1 MKTSIIVL
9 TYNQLALTKQ
19 CLESIWKHTNNDCIE
34 VIVIDNGSHDGTR
47 DYLKQI
53 TSIKAIFNKT
63 NEGFA
68 KACNQGL
75 EVASGDNILFLN
87 NDTVVTNQ
95 WLEPMIKLLYQDDKI
110 GMVGPV
116 SNYVSGPQQVPVNY
130 TNVEEIEDFS
140 RLYCLQQRGRSKA
153 VLRLVG
159 FCLLVKKKVLD
170 EVGGFDERF
179 VGGSFEDDDLS
190 LRVLQAGYQLK
201 IALDSFV
208 HHHGHATFT
217 GNPDLSISQLYEEN
231 RQRFIDKWK
240 VDVTTFFDSQPQLT
254 ALVPAEADSILHI
267 GCGTGAAGTEL
278 LNRQSCL
285 LYGIEKDELLQ
296 TIASPYYEQVISA
309 DVETCDLPYPESFFD
324 VILIG
329 DLLNC
334 SKNPRHTIETLAV
347 YLKPSGSL
355 ICSIP
360 NTAYADTF
368 FSLLCGASTYTHFI
382 TPRNVNTLFP
392 EYLYDI
398 KSITSHSSDT
408 ESNIQLFLQELQFL
422 AGQFGLSLDHLS
434 KHAHIDYM
442 FVHAIKKNRIKRR
455 WRCDFNQFMHDCK
468 K

>member
-442 FVHAIKKNRIKRR
+442 FVHAIKKKQNKTEVA
-455 WRCDFNQFMHDCK
+455 M
-468 K
+468 

>member
-19 CLESIWKHTNNDCIE
+19 CLESIWKHTNNECIE

-170 EVGGFDERF
+170 QVGGFDERF

-231 RQRFIDKWK
+231 RKRFIDKWK

-442 FVHAIKKNRIKRR
+442 FVHAIKKKQNKTEVV
-455 WRCDFNQFMHDCK
+455 M
-468 K
+468 

>member
-1 MKTSIIVL
+1 MVKTSIIVL

-53 TSIKAIFNKT
+53 TSIKAIFNKM

-153 VLRLVG
+153 VLRLVR

-170 EVGGFDERF
+170 QVGGFDERF

-442 FVHAIKKNRIKRR
+442 FVHAIKKKQNKTEVA
-455 WRCDFNQFMHDCK
+455 M
-468 K
+468 

>member
-53 TSIKAIFNKT
+53 TSIKAIFNKM

-170 EVGGFDERF
+170 QVGGFDERF

-217 GNPDLSISQLYEEN
+217 GNPDLSISQSYEEN

-360 NTAYADTF
+360 NTAYSDTF

-442 FVHAIKKNRIKRR
+442 FVHAIKKKQNKAEVA
-455 WRCDFNQFMHDCK
+455 M
-468 K
+468 

>member
-1 MKTSIIVL
+1 MIWRRAEVIVKTSIIVL

-170 EVGGFDERF
+170 QVGGFDERF

-217 GNPDLSISQLYEEN
+217 GNPDLSINQLYEEN

-442 FVHAIKKNRIKRR
+442 FVHAIKKKQNKTEVA
-455 WRCDFNQFMHDCK
+455 M
-468 K
+468 

>member
-68 KACNQGL
+68 KACNQSL

-140 RLYCLQQRGRSKA
+140 RLYCLQQRGRSKL

-170 EVGGFDERF
+170 QVGGFDERF

-442 FVHAIKKNRIKRR
+442 FVHAIKKKQNKTEVA
-455 WRCDFNQFMHDCK
+455 M
-468 K
+468 

>member
-309 DVETCDLPYPESFFD
+309 DVETCDLPYPESFYD

-408 ESNIQLFLQELQFL
+408 ESNIQLFLKELQFL

-442 FVHAIKKNRIKRR
+442 FVHAIKKKQNKTEVA
-455 WRCDFNQFMHDCK
+455 M
-468 K
+468 

>member
-130 TNVEEIEDFS
+130 TKVEEIEDFS

-170 EVGGFDERF
+170 QVGGFDERF

-309 DVETCDLPYPESFFD
+309 DVETCDLPYPKAFFD

-398 KSITSHSSDT
+398 KSITSHSSGT
-408 ESNIQLFLQELQFL
+408 ELNIQLFLQELQFL
-422 AGQFGLSLDHLS
+422 AGQFGLSMDHLS

-442 FVHAIKKNRIKRR
+442 FVHAIKKKQNKTEVA
-455 WRCDFNQFMHDCK
+455 M
-468 K
+468 

>member
-1 MKTSIIVL
+1 MVKTSIIVL

-130 TNVEEIEDFS
+130 TKVEEIEDFS

-170 EVGGFDERF
+170 QVGGFDERF

-309 DVETCDLPYPESFFD
+309 DVETCDLPYPKAFFD

-347 YLKPSGSL
+347 YLKSSGSL

-368 FSLLCGASTYTHFI
+368 FSLLCGALTYTHFI
-382 TPRNVNTLFP
+382 TPGNVNNLFP

-442 FVHAIKKNRIKRR
+442 FVHAIKKNQNKTEVA
-455 WRCDFNQFMHDCK
+455 M
-468 K
+468 

>member
-53 TSIKAIFNKT
+53 TSIKIFNKT

-217 GNPDLSISQLYEEN
+217 GNPDLSINQLYEEN

-442 FVHAIKKNRIKRR
+442 FVHAIKKKQNKTEVA
-455 WRCDFNQFMHDCK
+455 M
-468 K
+468 

>member
-1 MKTSIIVL
+1 MVKTSIIVL

-217 GNPDLSISQLYEEN
+217 GNPDLSINQLYEEN

-442 FVHAIKKNRIKRR
+442 FVHAIKKKQNKTEVA
-455 WRCDFNQFMHDCK
+455 M
-468 K
+468 

>member
-1 MKTSIIVL
+1 MVKTSIIVL

-190 LRVLQAGYQLK
+190 LRVLQAGYQLI

-217 GNPDLSISQLYEEN
+217 GNPDLSINQLYEEN

-442 FVHAIKKNRIKRR
+442 FVHAIKKKQNKTEVA
-455 WRCDFNQFMHDCK
+455 M
-468 K
+468 

>member
-130 TNVEEIEDFS
+130 TKVEEIEDFS

-170 EVGGFDERF
+170 QVGGFDERF

-267 GCGTGAAGTEL
+267 GCGTGAAGAEL

-329 DLLNC
+329 DLLKC

-442 FVHAIKKNRIKRR
+442 FVHAIKKKQNKTEVA
-455 WRCDFNQFMHDCK
+455 M
-468 K
+468 

>member
-1 MKTSIIVL
+1 MIWRRAEVIVKTSIIVL

-170 EVGGFDERF
+170 QVGDFDERF

-285 LYGIEKDELLQ
+285 LYGIEMDELLQ

-442 FVHAIKKNRIKRR
+442 FVHAIKKKQNKTEVA
-455 WRCDFNQFMHDCK
+455 M
-468 K
+468 

>member
-87 NDTVVTNQ
+87 NDTIVTNQ

-208 HHHGHATFT
+208 HHHGHTTFT
-217 GNPDLSISQLYEEN
+217 GNPDLSINQLYEEN

-442 FVHAIKKNRIKRR
+442 FVHAIKKKQNKTEVA
-455 WRCDFNQFMHDCK
+455 M
-468 K
+468 

>member
-1 MKTSIIVL
+1 MVKTSIIVL

-19 CLESIWKHTNNDCIE
+19 CLESIWKHTNNECIE

-170 EVGGFDERF
+170 QVGGFDERF

-442 FVHAIKKNRIKRR
+442 FVHAIKKKQNKTEVA
-455 WRCDFNQFMHDCK
+455 M
-468 K
+468 

>member
-1 MKTSIIVL
+1 MVKTSIIVL

-53 TSIKAIFNKT
+53 TLIKAIFNKT

-170 EVGGFDERF
+170 QVGGFDERF

-254 ALVPAEADSILHI
+254 ALVPAEADSILHV

-285 LYGIEKDELLQ
+285 LYGIEMDELLQ

-442 FVHAIKKNRIKRR
+442 FVHAIKKKQNKTEVA
-455 WRCDFNQFMHDCK
+455 M
-468 K
+468 

>member
-1 MKTSIIVL
+1 MVKTSIIVL

-53 TSIKAIFNKT
+53 TSIKAIFNKM

-170 EVGGFDERF
+170 QVGGFDERF

-231 RQRFIDKWK
+231 RKRFIDKWK

-442 FVHAIKKNRIKRR
+442 FVHAIKKKQNKTEVA
-455 WRCDFNQFMHDCK
+455 M
-468 K
+468 

>member
-53 TSIKAIFNKT
+53 TSIKAIFNKM

-170 EVGGFDERF
+170 QVGGFDERF

-217 GNPDLSISQLYEEN
+217 GNPDLSISQSYEEN

-442 FVHAIKKNRIKRR
+442 FVHAIKKKQNKTEVA
-455 WRCDFNQFMHDCK
+455 M
-468 K
+468 

>member
-1 MKTSIIVL
+1 MVKTSIIVL

-309 DVETCDLPYPESFFD
+309 DVETCDLPYPESFYD

-408 ESNIQLFLQELQFL
+408 ESNIQLFLKELQFL

-442 FVHAIKKNRIKRR
+442 FVHAIKKKQNKTEVA
-455 WRCDFNQFMHDCK
+455 M
-468 K
+468 

>member
-1 MKTSIIVL
+1 MVKTSIIVL

-130 TNVEEIEDFS
+130 TKVEEIEDFS

-170 EVGGFDERF
+170 QVGGFDERF

-309 DVETCDLPYPESFFD
+309 DVETCDLPYPKAFFD

-398 KSITSHSSDT
+398 KSITSHSSGT
-408 ESNIQLFLQELQFL
+408 ELNIQLFLQELQFL
-422 AGQFGLSLDHLS
+422 AGQFGLSMDHLS

-442 FVHAIKKNRIKRR
+442 FVHAIKKKQNKTEVA
-455 WRCDFNQFMHDCK
+455 M
-468 K
+468 

>member
-87 NDTVVTNQ
+87 NDTIVTNQ

-217 GNPDLSISQLYEEN
+217 GNPDLSINQLYEEN

-442 FVHAIKKNRIKRR
+442 FVHAIKKKQNKTEVA
-455 WRCDFNQFMHDCK
+455 M
-468 K
+468 

>member
-170 EVGGFDERF
+170 QVGGFDERF

-217 GNPDLSISQLYEEN
+217 GNPDLSISQSYEEN

-442 FVHAIKKNRIKRR
+442 FVHAIKKKQNKTEVA
-455 WRCDFNQFMHDCK
+455 M
-468 K
+468 

>member
-53 TSIKAIFNKT
+53 TSIKAIFNKM

-170 EVGGFDERF
+170 QVGGFDERF

-217 GNPDLSISQLYEEN
+217 GNPDLSISQSYEEN

-334 SKNPRHTIETLAV
+334 SK
-347 YLKPSGSL
+347 
-355 ICSIP
+355 IP
-360 NTAYADTF
+360 D
-368 FSLLCGASTYTHFI
+368 
-382 TPRNVNTLFP
+382 
-392 EYLYDI
+392 
-398 KSITSHSSDT
+398 
-408 ESNIQLFLQELQFL
+408 IQLRLLPF
-422 AGQFGLSLDHLS
+422 
-434 KHAHIDYM
+434 I
-442 FVHAIKKNRIKRR
+442 
-455 WRCDFNQFMHDCK
+455 
-468 K
+468 

>member
-1 MKTSIIVL
+1 M
-9 TYNQLALTKQ
+9 
-19 CLESIWKHTNNDCIE
+19 ESIWKHTNNDCIE

-53 TSIKAIFNKT
+53 TSIKAIFNKM

-153 VLRLVG
+153 VLRLVR

-170 EVGGFDERF
+170 QVGGFDERF

-442 FVHAIKKNRIKRR
+442 FVHAIKKKQNKTEVA
-455 WRCDFNQFMHDCK
+455 M
-468 K
+468 

>member
-19 CLESIWKHTNNDCIE
+19 CLESIWKHTNNECIE

-170 EVGGFDERF
+170 QVGGFDERF

-442 FVHAIKKNRIKRR
+442 FVHAIKKKQNKTEVA
-455 WRCDFNQFMHDCK
+455 M
-468 K
+468 

>member
-1 MKTSIIVL
+1 M
-9 TYNQLALTKQ
+9 
-19 CLESIWKHTNNDCIE
+19 
-34 VIVIDNGSHDGTR
+34 
-47 DYLKQI
+47 
-53 TSIKAIFNKT
+53 
-63 NEGFA
+63 
-68 KACNQGL
+68 
-75 EVASGDNILFLN
+75 
-87 NDTVVTNQ
+87 
-95 WLEPMIKLLYQDDKI
+95 
-110 GMVGPV
+110 
-116 SNYVSGPQQVPVNY
+116 
-130 TNVEEIEDFS
+130 
-140 RLYCLQQRGRSKA
+140 
-153 VLRLVG
+153 RLVG

-201 IALDSFV
+201 IVLDSFV

-408 ESNIQLFLQELQFL
+408 ESNIQLFLKELQFL

-442 FVHAIKKNRIKRR
+442 FVHAIKKKQNKTEVA
-455 WRCDFNQFMHDCK
+455 M
-468 K
+468 

>member
-1 MKTSIIVL
+1 MIWRRAEVIVKTSIIVL

-408 ESNIQLFLQELQFL
+408 ESNIQLFLKELQFL

-442 FVHAIKKNRIKRR
+442 FVHAIKKKQNKTEVA
-455 WRCDFNQFMHDCK
+455 M
-468 K
+468 

>member
-1 MKTSIIVL
+1 MIWRRAEVIVKTSIIVL

-75 EVASGDNILFLN
+75 EAASGDNILFLN

-170 EVGGFDERF
+170 QVGGFDERF

-267 GCGTGAAGTEL
+267 GCGMGAAGTEL

-442 FVHAIKKNRIKRR
+442 FVHAIKKKQNKTEVA
-455 WRCDFNQFMHDCK
+455 M
-468 K
+468 